1 MKPFIPLA
9 ILTLLTGCTTAHKE
23 TLPPELMYQTP
34 SSGQTATVQ
43 GSMKPR
49 YAKLVGDRIAYIVN
63 IDGKR
68 LPLEKKQQYK
78 NLWDKPY
85 SISTGDHTLTVQY
98 NMAGWYTLPVKISF
112 NAQAN
117 HDYQLDFATDIGTSF
132 NSRNSFTDFWITD
145 KATNKPISEVVRAQ
159 PVPDMPS
166 YSVPIIIHNTHPVV
180 IRHH

>member
-1 MKPFIPLA
+1 MKPLILLT
-9 ILTLLTGCTTAHKE
+9 ILTLLTGCATAHKE
-23 TLPPELMYQTP
+23 TLPPELMYQPP
-34 SSGQTATVQ
+34 SSGQTATIQ

-112 NAQAN
+112 NAQAD